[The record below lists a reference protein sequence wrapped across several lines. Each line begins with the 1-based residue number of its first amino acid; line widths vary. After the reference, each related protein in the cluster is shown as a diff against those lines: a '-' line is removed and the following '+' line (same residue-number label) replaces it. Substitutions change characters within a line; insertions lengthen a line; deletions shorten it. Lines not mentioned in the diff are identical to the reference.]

1 LAREEWSIDQSEK
14 ESSMT
19 VYLLW
24 WDDGMD
30 SVYMFGVF
38 SSKDKAQEKINTLT
52 GWHLPFFS
60 VEERKIDE

>member
-1 LAREEWSIDQSEK
+1 
-14 ESSMT
+14 MT